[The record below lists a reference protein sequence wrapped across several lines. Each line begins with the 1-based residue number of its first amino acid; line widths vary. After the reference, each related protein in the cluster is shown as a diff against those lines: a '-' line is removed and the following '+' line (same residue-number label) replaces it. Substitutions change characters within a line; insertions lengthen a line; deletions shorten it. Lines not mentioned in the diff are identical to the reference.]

1 MHKSKHYREG
11 NIVGCIDAANEP
23 VVFKICQVSGDWVRG
38 VNYFTNHD
46 FVATLPA
53 LIPVEL
59 TEEILLLCGF
69 SLAQND
75 SGIYDAKFCHFVNGQ
90 YDGIDAY
97 TGTEWVKITQHNR
110 FVDFF
115 STLHAF
121 QNTYRAMT
129 GKELEFGL

>member
-11 NIVGCIDAANEP
+11 NIVGCIDAANGP
-23 VVFKICQVSGDWVRG
+23 VVFKICQLSGDWARG

-46 FVATLPA
+46 FETTLPA

-59 TEEILLLCGF
+59 TEDILVLCGF
-69 SLAQND
+69 KFDHIQ
-75 SGIYDAKFCHFVNGQ
+75 SGRYYAKFCHFTNDQ

-97 TGTEWVKITQHNR
+97 IDPELVKITQYNR

-129 GKELEFGL
+129 GKELEFAL